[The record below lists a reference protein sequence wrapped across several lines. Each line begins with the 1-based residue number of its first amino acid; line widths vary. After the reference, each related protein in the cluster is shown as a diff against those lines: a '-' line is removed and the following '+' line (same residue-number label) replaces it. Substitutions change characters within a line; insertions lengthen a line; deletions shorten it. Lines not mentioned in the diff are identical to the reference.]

1 VSDDTTFELH
11 VLQPTA
17 AFHPSGVESAGTSR
31 VAAVSAGGSMGDP
44 PGPALG
50 HVRVVGRADPTSGE
64 GQPCLEGLSGVTE
77 QPVIIWIE

>member
-1 VSDDTTFELH
+1 
-11 VLQPTA
+11 
-17 AFHPSGVESAGTSR
+17 
-31 VAAVSAGGSMGDP
+31 MGDP